1 MTERQKQFLIKAA
14 SFCAYQ
20 ERSLKEVRQRLRE
33 WELTE
38 DEIEPIIAEL
48 IIQNY
53 LNEERFTRA
62 FAGGKF
68 RVKKWGRLKI
78 KQELKLRGVSNELIQ
93 KGLSEIDGDD
103 YEETLRDLLEKK
115 ARSLRGEP
123 LDVKQKLVRF
133 ALSRGFE
140 SDIVWDLLKTID
152 FAGD

>member
-78 KQELKLRGVSNELIQ
+78 KQELKLRGVSNELIK